1 MINLKRSTSYYQPK
15 NPSVEQL
22 KTETDLRDRIEDL
35 ALEYPGYGY
44 RRITKQLHRE
54 QIKVNHKHVLRLMR
68 ESSLLVFSK
77 HRWINTTDSRHGY
90 PRYPNLTKDLVLTTP
105 NQLWVADIT
114 YIRIYAGF
122 VYLAVILDAF
132 SRKTVGYQLG
142 QNLDT
147 QLTLGALQMAL
158 TQRQP
163 ATGLIHHSDQG
174 VQYAATDYIAVLQQ
188 HQCQISMSR
197 RGNPYDNAKAESF
210 IKTLKQEEVYL
221 WEYQTYAHVLKRIP
235 FFIEKVYNQKR
246 LHSALGYL
254 PPNEFEATFYAK
266 EQNIAPEPCHFIIT

>member
-1 MINLKRSTSYYQPK
+1 MINLNRSTYYYHPH
-15 NPSVEQL
+15 PPALEQL
-22 KTETDLRDRIEDL
+22 KRENDLRDRIEII
-35 ALEYPGYGY
+35 ALEFPGYGY

-54 QIKVNHKHVLRLMR
+54 KIKVNHKHVLRIMR
-68 ESSLLVFSK
+68 ESSLLVLTK
-77 HRWINTTDSRHGY
+77 RHWINTTNSQHGF
-90 PRYPNLTKDLVLTTP
+90 PRYPNLTKALILTAP

-132 SRKTVGYQLG
+132 SRKVVGYQLG

-158 TQRQP
+158 TQRQSAP
-163 ATGLIHHSDQG
+163 GLIHHSDQG
-174 VQYAATDYIAVLQQ
+174 VQYAAADYVTVLQQ
-188 HQCQISMSR
+188 HQCQISMAR

-221 WEYQTYAHVLKRIP
+221 WEYQTYADVLKRIP

-254 PPNEFEATFYAK
+254 PPNEFEATFYTK
-266 EQNIAPEPCHFIIT
+266 EQNIEPEPYHFLIT

>member
-1 MINLKRSTSYYQPK
+1 MINLKRSTYYYRPEP
-15 NPSVEQL
+15 PSLEQL
-22 KTETDLRDRIEDL
+22 KRENDLRDRIEII
-35 ALEYPGYGY
+35 ALEFPGYGY

-54 QIKVNHKHVLRLMR
+54 KIKVNHKRVLRIMR
-68 ESSLLVFSK
+68 ESSLLVLTK
-77 HRWINTTDSRHGY
+77 RHWIDTTNSRHGF
-90 PRYPNLTKDLVLTTP
+90 PRYPNLTHDLILTVP

-132 SRKTVGYQLG
+132 SRKVVGYQLG
-142 QNLDT
+142 QNLAT
-147 QLTLGALQMAL
+147 QLTVGALQMAF

-163 ATGLIHHSDQG
+163 APGLIHHSDQG
-174 VQYAATDYIAVLQQ
+174 VQYAATDYVAVLQQ
-188 HQCQISMSR
+188 YQCRISMAR

-221 WEYQTYAHVLKRIP
+221 WEYQTYADVLKRIP

-266 EQNIAPEPCHFIIT
+266 VHKKVPEPYHFLIT